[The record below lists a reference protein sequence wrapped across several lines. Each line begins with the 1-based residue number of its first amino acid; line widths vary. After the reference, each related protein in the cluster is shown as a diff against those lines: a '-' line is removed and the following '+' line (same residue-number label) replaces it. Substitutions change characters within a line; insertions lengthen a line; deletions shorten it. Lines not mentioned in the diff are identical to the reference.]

1 MAKKKYKKR
10 QHSPTVAAKRQ
21 LEQEKLATEKAR
33 SGKRMNPLART
44 MLLTDLVFLA
54 IVAILDGMERISDS
68 VSLVCSIIGFVLM
81 LAALW
86 VQFGPKDKDF
96 GKRP

>member
-1 MAKKKYKKR
+1 
-10 QHSPTVAAKRQ
+10 
-21 LEQEKLATEKAR
+21 
-33 SGKRMNPLART
+33 MNPLART

-54 IVAILDGMERISDS
+54 IVAILDGMDRISDS
-68 VSLVCSIIGFVLM
+68 VSLACSVIGFVLM